1 MKAIFK
7 REFRSYFN
15 NMTGFIFISI
25 FLCFVGIFVMMYNF
39 FYMNSSPVYAVVS
52 MMPILAVLTPVIT
65 TRSLLGERQS
75 GADRLLYS
83 LPLTSAQIVLGKY
96 AALLAVFAIPVAF
109 MAILPPVI
117 VLFGEVH
124 MLSAYLSLLDLFAFG
139 AALLAVGMFISS
151 VCQKTVV
158 AVCASYGVLIVLYVL
173 NILSAALPSGS
184 FFTRLLS
191 YLSMF
196 GSTDS
201 LMYGLFDIR
210 ALLYYISIA
219 AVFVFLTVRSF
230 EKKRLA

>member
-25 FLCFVGIFVMMYNF
+25 FLCFTGIFVMMYNF

-65 TRSLLGERQS
+65 TRSLLGELQS

-83 LPLTSAQIVLGKY
+83 LPITSAQAVLGKY
-96 AALLAVFAIPVAF
+96 AALLAVFALPVAF
-109 MAILPPVI
+109 MAILPPV
-117 VLFGEVH
+117 VGLFGEVN
-124 MLSAYLSLLDLFAFG
+124 MLSAYLALADFFAFG
-139 AALLAVGMFISS
+139 AALLALGMFIS
-151 VCQKTVV
+151 
-158 AVCASYGVLIVLYVL
+158 AVSKSALVSFCVSYGVVVALYAL

-184 FFTRLLS
+184 FFAGLLS
-191 YLSMF
+191 YASMF

-230 EKKRLA
+230 EKKRYV